1 MQTQRVRWNRVII
14 LIAGAGIL
22 LALCAVIW
30 WFAPQ
35 IRRSILGTF
44 WKTDPQ
50 LAAQAARNMMDYD
63 LPPGYQ
69 ELRVLNIQGQDAA
82 VMIVH
87 RERPSDAILVE
98 GVLEGIIGNDSWR
111 ANYERGLSH
120 EMGDRLLNMQET
132 STQKT
137 TVRGQP
143 TTLRLFEG
151 TDETGRKVK
160 QVVCGFAGK
169 NGDLLLAI
177 VGSQETWDQAM
188 VDNFLRSIR

>member
-14 LIAGAGIL
+14 LITGAGIL

-35 IRRSILGTF
+35 IRRSVLGTF

-69 ELRVLNIQGQDAA
+69 ELKVLNIQGQDA
-82 VMIVH
+82 VMMVH
-87 RERPSDAILVE
+87 RERPGDAILVQ
-98 GVLEGIIGNDSWR
+98 GVSKGIIGNDSWR

-160 QVVCGFAGK
+160 QVVCGFSGK
-169 NGDLLLAI
+169 NEDLLLAI
-177 VGSQETWDQAM
+177 VGGQETWDQAR
-188 VDNFLRSIR
+188 VDDFLHSIR

>member
-1 MQTQRVRWNRVII
+1 MQTQRIRWNRVII

-22 LALCAVIW
+22 LALCVGIW

-44 WKTDPQ
+44 WKTDPP
-50 LAAQAARNMMDYD
+50 LAAQAARNMLDYD

-69 ELRVLNIQGQDAA
+69 ELKVLNIQGQDAA

-87 RERPSDAILVE
+87 RERPGDAIFVE
-98 GVLEGIIGNDSWR
+98 GVPKGIIDNDSWR
-111 ANYERGLSH
+111 ANSERGLAR

-132 STQKT
+132 GTSKT
-137 TVRGQP
+137 TVRGQL

-177 VGSQETWDQAM
+177 VAGQETWDQAM
-188 VDNFLRSIR
+188 VDNFLHSIR